1 MNQAVGSRGLP
12 GAVAAALAAGLLLA
26 APVAAR
32 PSARD
37 VAQTAQVAQGEQVY
51 ARACAS
57 CHGVNLEGPVGPPL
71 DVARLTAYG
80 TVARLYQYTRGTMPI
95 DAPGSLSDQD
105 YYDVLAYLLQR
116 NELLPPDT
124 TLDAST
130 APTVAIRR

>member
-1 MNQAVGSRGLP
+1 MNQLVGYRGLL
-12 GAVAAALAAGLLLA
+12 GALTAGVVAGLVLA

-32 PSARD
+32 PSGRD
-37 VAQTAQVAQGEQVY
+37 AAQNEQVAQGEQVY

-95 DAPGSLSDQD
+95 DAPGSLSDQE
-105 YYDVLAYLLQR
+105 YYDVIAYLLQR
-116 NELLPPDT
+116 NDLLPPDT